1 MAELSRTA
9 KFYRDNPKARK
20 KRLKAQAAINRRPE
34 ERKRRSK
41 LTMLNRKIGKPFDGL
56 DVSHVGNKVVL
67 KPQSANRGDNNDT
80 KGDVRARGKKRV
92 KSKKKSNGKG

>member
-9 KFYRDNPKARK
+9 KFYRDNPRSRK

-41 LTMLNRKIGKPFDGL
+41 LTMLNRKMGSTGDGL
-56 DVSHVGNKVVL
+56 DVSHVGNKIVL
-67 KPQSANRGDNNDT
+67 KPQSANRGDKDDT
-80 KGDVRARGKKRV
+80 QGDKRARGKKRV
-92 KSKKKSNGKG
+92 RSKKKSNG